1 MPIDVGR
8 LNQLELELETN
19 VSQIVS
25 QIALGAAAG
34 KF

>member
-8 LNQLELELETN
+8 LNQLELEFETN

-25 QIALGAAAG
+25 QIALGAAVG